1 MNFRPRLAGAAVIF
15 SRHVPLISMTVAWY
29 MQPGGIVRE
38 SLGERVSRVRTYA
51 SLELWPVVA
60 SESHRRRSQ
69 GAANFTDSLNHNP

>member
-38 SLGERVSRVRTYA
+38 SLGERVSRVHTRVSNYGL
-51 SLELWPVVA
+51 SLLQKAIGGEVKVQPTLQTV
-60 SESHRRRSQ
+60 
-69 GAANFTDSLNHNP
+69 